1 MIMRIFRLLAIAAA
15 TMANP
20 PLLHAKGDNSQL
32 NCILEHAARDDI
44 EAVWSAQHEHRTP
57 TAAES
62 AAMDRVAG
70 VAGPCIDRHH
80 WSRERAAMAI
90 TYAVAR
96 VNFEDALHD
105 LAARGV
111 PRPVFD
117 RIAADLGERGRAA
130 ITNQDRSDGNFEF
143 VGQTVARDLSEAHV
157 PVQSGSPELIEIA
170 RSLAHALSA
179 QVDMDRANALFSS
192 P

>member
-1 MIMRIFRLLAIAAA
+1 MIMRVFRLLVIAAA
-15 TMANP
+15 AMANP
-20 PLLHAKGDNSQL
+20 LLLHAKGSNSEL
-32 NCILEHAARDDI
+32 NCILDHAAREDI

-62 AAMDRVAG
+62 AAMDRIAG
-70 VAGPCIDRHH
+70 VAGPCVDQYH

-96 VNFEDALHD
+96 VNYEDALRD

-111 PRPVFD
+111 SQPVFD

-130 ITNQDRSDGNFEF
+130 ITNEDRSGGNFEF
-143 VGQTVARDLSEAHV
+143 VGQTIARDLSEAHV
-157 PVQSGSPELIEIA
+157 PVRSGSPELIEIA

-179 QVDMDRANALFSS
+179 QVDIDRANALFRA